1 MTRPARSIS
10 TADLRAKIK
19 GSSGFTLIEVIL
31 ALSLAGLMFAALSGS
46 FAHTVHTQK
55 LLSGRVTAIILG
67 QGKLAELEAG
77 AESGSS
83 GEFPAPHD
91 DFKWFAAEDSGD
103 DGSVTITLTVEWGD
117 EHGSAIRRKVFTG
130 RRLPE

>member
-1 MTRPARSIS
+1 MTRTARSIS
-10 TADLRAKIK
+10 AAGPRSKIK
-19 GSSGFTLIEVIL
+19 GGNGFTLIEVIL

-55 LLSGRVTAIILG
+55 LLNGRVTAIILG

-83 GEFPAPHD
+83 GEFPAPHGN
-91 DFKWFAAEDSGD
+91 FKWFATEESGD
-103 DGSVTITLTVEWGD
+103 DGSATITLTVEWGD
-117 EHGSAIRRKVFTG
+117 DHGSAIRRKVFTG
-130 RRLPE
+130 RRLSE